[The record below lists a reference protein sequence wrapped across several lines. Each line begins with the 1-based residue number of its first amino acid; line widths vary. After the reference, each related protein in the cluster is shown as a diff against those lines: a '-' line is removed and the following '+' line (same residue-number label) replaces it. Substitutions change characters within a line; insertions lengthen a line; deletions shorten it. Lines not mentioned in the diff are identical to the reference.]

1 MRKLIGTIVIL
12 LVLYAGFFGIN
23 RFNIKPFIMNWIKSD
38 DGKETIENVVTTTT
52 ELAGDAV
59 DSIKAHI
66 IDK

>member
-12 LVLYAGFFGIN
+12 LVLYAGFFGIG
-23 RFNIKPFIMNWIKSD
+23 RFNIKPFIMNWIKSN
-38 DGKETIENVVTTTT
+38 DGKETIENVVATTT

>member
-12 LVLYAGFFGIN
+12 LALYAGFFGIN
-23 RFNIKPFIMNWIKSD
+23 RFNIKPFIMNWIKSN

-52 ELAGDAV
+52 ELAGDAI
-59 DSIKAHI
+59 DSIKTHI

>member
-38 DGKETIENVVTTTT
+38 EGKEAIENVVTATT
-52 ELAGDAV
+52 ELTEDAV
-59 DSIKAHI
+59 DSIKTHI